1 MITDYYTLPLQPGRL
16 MKKMEHPKCSLAE
29 SVAALIHL
37 IVITNFGDYTH
48 DNSFGCEIWEHDFEN
63 ISNSQI
69 YREKLRSSIQETIEK
84 HEPRLSNVKVGI
96 QLDQIDYRVIQR
108 RIKSRIRLKVDA
120 TLSLTNETFSYSDQF
135 FIGPLSYD

>member
-1 MITDYYTLPLQPGRL
+1 MITDYYKLPFKPGRL
-16 MKKMEHPKCSLAE
+16 MSRSEHPKCSLPE

-37 IVITNFGDYTH
+37 IVLTNFGDYSH
-48 DNSFGCEIWEHDFEN
+48 DPTFGCEIWEHDFEN

-84 HEPRLSNVKVGI
+84 HEPRLSNVKVTVQI
-96 QLDQIDYRVIQR
+96 DQIDYRVTQR
-108 RIKSRIRLKVDA
+108 RIKSRIRLRIDA
-120 TLSLTNETFSYSDQF
+120 TLAMTNEAFSYSDQF